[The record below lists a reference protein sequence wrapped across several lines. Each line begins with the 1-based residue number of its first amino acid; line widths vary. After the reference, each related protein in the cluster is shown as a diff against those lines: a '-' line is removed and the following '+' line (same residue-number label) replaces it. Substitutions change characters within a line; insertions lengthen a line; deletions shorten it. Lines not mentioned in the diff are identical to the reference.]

1 MYVVLCFSFRSDFIH
16 LGEELLRLQKD
27 SSLEF
32 NKHMDKM
39 GDLLNEFREVYIR
52 AACSSIA
59 GARVGG
65 FGVAVMFAGLALF
78 VFDEDVCAII
88 AGAGAGMAAIGG
100 FRFVLGRYRKTQLK
114 KNLKQSTEEELNGIQ
129 DQFSRTI
136 DLLEKICQRTA
147 EILRDPSLSDHKT
160 QALSE
165 HFACCFEKPHLFQ
178 EHDTSNV
185 DDQMSKILHLS
196 GKLSEIIAKVS
207 SVPDILNEIIEDNK
221 RQRGKPAKHT
231 HEQIHKRE
239 FKEKAEKTINVIQR
253 EICEVKNRV
262 KEIKQTADIILNHM
276 DLI

>member
-27 SSLEF
+27 SSPEF

-59 GARVGG
+59 GARLGG
-65 FGVAVMFAGLALF
+65 FGVAIMFAGLALF
-78 VFDEDVCAII
+78 VFDEDVYAII
-88 AGAGAGMAAIGG
+88 TGAGAGMALIGG

-129 DQFSRTI
+129 DRFSRTI

-147 EILRDPSLSDHKT
+147 EILRDPSLPVHKT

-165 HFACCFEKPHLFQ
+165 HFACCFEKRHLFQ
-178 EHDTSNV
+178 EHDTSKV

-221 RQRGKPAKHT
+221 RQRDKPAKPT

-239 FKEKAEKTINVIQR
+239 FKEKADQFINDMQKGIG
-253 EICEVKNRV
+253 ELKHGVK
-262 KEIKQTADIILNHM
+262 KIKHLTDIILNDV